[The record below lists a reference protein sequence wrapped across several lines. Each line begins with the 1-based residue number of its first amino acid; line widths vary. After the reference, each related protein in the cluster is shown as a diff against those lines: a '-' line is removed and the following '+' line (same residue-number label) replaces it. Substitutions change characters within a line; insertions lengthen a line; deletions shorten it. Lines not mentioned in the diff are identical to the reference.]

1 MALCLMSNY
10 VIWSSR
16 GVKTN
21 CQKLATGCDASTNS
35 ATELLRTCYSR
46 WCFNRHLLWYNTKP
60 QRWKRMH
67 FASEN
72 SGAVMLHAT
81 WQPQGHQSTIQLER
95 QLWRVAARWVSG
107 NGWSHVIDLAC
118 HNMSSTL
125 VGAQRYHSTLKSKH
139 LAALHRPAI
148 LLAANENHVPAMQAW
163 TKTCIWRFT
172 F

>member
-1 MALCLMSNY
+1 MQSVAYQTSESKAIIDLVVPSYRSGCSQADGKVGGSVSISKLHSQKKNNDDMALCLMSNY

-72 SGAVMLHAT
+72 SGAVILHART
-81 WQPQGHQSTIQLER
+81 KLLTKSTNVISQR
-95 QLWRVAARWVSG
+95 FSSSVS
-107 NGWSHVIDLAC
+107 SD
-118 HNMSSTL
+118 
-125 VGAQRYHSTLKSKH
+125 
-139 LAALHRPAI
+139 
-148 LLAANENHVPAMQAW
+148 E
-163 TKTCIWRFT
+163 
-172 F
+172 